1 MKSQIGSFFSSFCSL
16 LITCYFRDKIPMFK
30 TSYRIFQFLH
40 ICFTS
45 WSGVGLSIFISPPIK
60 RCFMNLVKTSHR
72 LLLYFKRLFYLVEW
86 CNMVFGL
93 KYLYKIVA
101 QNIWSKIGLFPFFS
115 PGLTTFLMQ
124 PNAFNKS
131 IHLIYFICAH
141 RVLSYHLLEVPGSN
155 QFLCKLPPLLLIK
168 IQSLFRLR
176 VV

>member
-16 LITCYFRDKIPMFK
+16 LIRCYFRDKIPMFK

-45 WSGVGLSIFISPPIK
+45 WSGVGLSFFISPPIK

-86 CNMVFGL
+86 CNIVFGL

-101 QNIWSKIGLFPFFS
+101 QNIWSKIGLFPFFFQVWRLFWCNRM
-115 PGLTTFLMQ
+115 PLTNRYIWFISYVLTMFW
-124 PNAFNKS
+124 AT
-131 IHLIYFICAH
+131 IY
-141 RVLSYHLLEVPGSN
+141 
-155 QFLCKLPPLLLIK
+155 
-168 IQSLFRLR
+168 
-176 VV
+176 